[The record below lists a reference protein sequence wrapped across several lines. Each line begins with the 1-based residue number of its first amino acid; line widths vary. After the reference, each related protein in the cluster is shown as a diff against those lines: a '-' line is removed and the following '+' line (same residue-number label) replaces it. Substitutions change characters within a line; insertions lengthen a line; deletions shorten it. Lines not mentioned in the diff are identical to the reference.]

1 MDNVLLKLAKIRQA
15 KRVRTRCSYVKS
27 ITKNQLMT
35 IFSFFYPKKTDIEF
49 KYNRIESVLRLR
61 SRRCYAWAKLKSNTI
76 AVKCITIKRAN

>member
-1 MDNVLLKLAKIRQA
+1 
-15 KRVRTRCSYVKS
+15 
-27 ITKNQLMT
+27 MT

-61 SRRCYAWAKLKSNTI
+61 PRRCYAWAKLKSNTI